1 MSTDTATLVG
11 WNSRV
16 PKPRRWTW
24 RRILSRFLLYALLV
38 ALAVPFIYPLFWMIF
53 STFKPISEIYGASNL
68 LPERWTFDALGK
80 IFTANP
86 LLQQYWN
93 SLYIS
98 VVVTA
103 ITVVFGAMAGYS
115 FARLRR
121 KYTNVLF
128 FLVLSTIFLPVEVT
142 IIPIFRWTSD
152 LGLLNTHWPLIIP
165 LAFGPKLAMAVF
177 IFRQYFLSMPVELEE
192 AAMLDGLGRFATF
205 WRIIM
210 PLSGAPTAT
219 VVILTFLNAFNMYI
233 EPLVFMRS
241 PELTTVS
248 IGLTRY
254 VDQFGEP
261 MYNAQLGATS
271 LTVIP
276 VLLVFLFAQRQ
287 FVESLARA
295 GLKG

>member
-1 MSTDTATLVG
+1 
-11 WNSRV
+11 
-16 PKPRRWTW
+16 
-24 RRILSRFLLYALLV
+24 
-38 ALAVPFIYPLFWMIF
+38 
-53 STFKPISEIYGASNL
+53 
-68 LPERWTFDALGK
+68 
-80 IFTANP
+80 
-86 LLQQYWN
+86 
-93 SLYIS
+93 
-98 VVVTA
+98 
-103 ITVVFGAMAGYS
+103 
-115 FARLRR
+115 
-121 KYTNVLF
+121 
-128 FLVLSTIFLPVEVT
+128 
-142 IIPIFRWTSD
+142 
-152 LGLLNTHWPLIIP
+152 
-165 LAFGPKLAMAVF
+165 
-177 IFRQYFLSMPVELEE
+177 
-192 AAMLDGLGRFATF
+192 MLDGLGRFATF